1 MYVRSL
7 VTEEDVIKGGLY
19 PIWIYEDEEAE
30 ENPNYRGTCYVRDG
44 VGDCYPLS
52 KGEWELVSEPNVPA
66 LTSTTHVLKIEHKF
80 KVTKT
85 IDNMVQLELQH
96 GVYSKDNVQELIDI
110 LVKVKEEM

>member
-7 VTEEDVIKGGLY
+7 VTEYDVRAGR
-19 PIWIYEDEEAE
+19 IYEVLVDEET
-30 ENPNYRGTCYVRDG
+30 GVTVRDDAGESYYLSG
-44 VGDCYPLS
+44 VSNQYEIINNQPA
-52 KGEWELVSEPNVPA
+52 A

-85 IDNMVQLELQH
+85 IDNTVQLELQH

-110 LVKVKEEM
+110 LVKLKEEM

>member
-1 MYVRSL
+1 MKYGEEFIGKYVRYITDGEVCEIIGINESGRL
-7 VTEEDVIKGGLY
+7 QLKTKHHGVCGEALQEHGGDVVLIK
-19 PIWIYEDEEAE
+19 DK
-30 ENPNYRGTCYVRDG
+30 T
-44 VGDCYPLS
+44 
-52 KGEWELVSEPNVPA
+52 PA

-85 IDNMVQLELQH
+85 IDNAVQLELQH

>member
-7 VTEEDVIKGGLY
+7 VTEHDVIKGELY
-19 PIWIYEDEEAE
+19 PIWIFEDDE
-30 ENPNYRGTCYVRDG
+30 ENPTPHGMMYVRDG

-52 KGEWELVSEPNVPA
+52 KGEWELVSESNVPA

-85 IDNMVQLELQH
+85 IDNTVQLELQH

>member
-7 VTEEDVIKGGLY
+7 TDKLDLTFGKIYEADRIENEEAWVIDDEGDLWWLY
-19 PIWIYEDEEAE
+19 PGEYEIVNDKA
-30 ENPNYRGTCYVRDG
+30 
-44 VGDCYPLS
+44 
-52 KGEWELVSEPNVPA
+52 PA

-85 IDNMVQLELQH
+85 IDNTVQIELQH

>member
-7 VTEEDVIKGGLY
+7 VTEEDVVKGHIY
-19 PIWIYEDEEAE
+19 PIWIFEDGE
-30 ENPNYRGTCYVRDG
+30 ENPTPSGRMYVRDK
-44 VGDCYPLS
+44 VGDCYPLI
-52 KGEWELVSEPNVPA
+52 KGEWEPVSEPNVPA

-85 IDNMVQLELQH
+85 IDNAVQLELQH